1 MKTVSAVWN
10 VVVDRG
16 RSVPCVASHIDCEFL
31 ELVRVA
37 CERQRSIQGVLLQ
50 GEGLV
55 LAALH
60 NTAFG
65 VL

>member
-16 RSVPCVASHIDCEFL
+16 RSVPCVASHIDCEFF
-31 ELVRVA
+31 ELLRIA
-37 CERQRSIQGVLLQ
+37 SERHRSIQGGLLQ

-55 LAALH
+55 LAALR
-60 NTAFG
+60 NTALG